1 MGEGGFEM
9 KTMRS
14 LCFVSMIVSVFAG
27 LCLEGRAQTKGSPP
41 VINFSWAQEKI
52 RQGED
57 WRIYLSATDPDGDMY
72 RIFCRVEQTGGQNYR
87 QDITNIK
94 KGMEGQLT
102 GYLVL
107 RTQSIQDLY
116 QVSLSLTVII
126 ADRAGNES
134 NPLVFPLTING
145 ERTKPPPADQVS
157 PELAKALNQRITYL
171 GIDLIR
177 RDRMGA
183 GD

>member
-1 MGEGGFEM
+1 M
-9 KTMRS
+9 KAIKA
-14 LCFVSMIVSVFAG
+14 LFIVSIIVSVIAG
-27 LCLEGRAQTKGSPP
+27 LSLEARAQTKGSPP

-72 RIFCRVEQTGGQNYR
+72 RIHCRVEQTGGDNYR
-87 QDITNIK
+87 PDVTNIK

-102 GYLVL
+102 GFLVL
-107 RTQSIQDLY
+107 RTQSTYDFY

-134 NPLVFPLTING
+134 KPVTFPLTFNG
-145 ERTKPPPADQVS
+145 EK
-157 PELAKALNQRITYL
+157 AKAPPSDIIPPGLENKLNNRITYI